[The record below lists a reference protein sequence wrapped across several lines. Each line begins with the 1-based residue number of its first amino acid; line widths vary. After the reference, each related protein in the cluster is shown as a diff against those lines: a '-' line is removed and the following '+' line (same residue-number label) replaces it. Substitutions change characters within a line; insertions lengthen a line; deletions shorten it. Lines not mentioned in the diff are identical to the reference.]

1 MTKALTNQIIK
12 SLAYDMPTEEIATA
26 MGVTVE
32 EVSVVAE
39 TRKLDIIEERVFCE
53 SKGAIYD

>member
-1 MTKALTNQIIK
+1 MTKCVTNQIIK
-12 SLAYDMPTEEIATA
+12 SLAYNMSAEQIATA

-32 EVSVVAE
+32 DVNAIAE
-39 TRKLDIIEERVFCE
+39 TRKLDIIEERVFCQ

>member
-12 SLAYDMPTEEIATA
+12 SLVYGMPADQIAED

-39 TRKLDIIEERVFCE
+39 TRKLEIIEERVFCE
-53 SKGAIYD
+53 SKGAIYG

>member
-12 SLAYDMPTEEIATA
+12 SLVYGMSAEQIAED

-39 TRKLDIIEERVFCE
+39 TRKLEIIEERVFCE
-53 SKGAIYD
+53 SKGAIYG

>member
-12 SLAYDMPTEEIATA
+12 SLAYDMPVEQIATA

-32 EVSVVAE
+32 EVNTIAE
-39 TRKLDIIEERVFCE
+39 TRKLDIIEERVFCQ

>member
-1 MTKALTNQIIK
+1 MTKCVTNQIIK
-12 SLAYDMPTEEIATA
+12 SLAYNMSVEQITTA

-32 EVSVVAE
+32 GVNAIAE

>member
-1 MTKALTNQIIK
+1 MTKCVINQIIK
-12 SLAYDMPTEEIATA
+12 SLAYDMPAEQIAVA
-26 MGVTVE
+26 MGITVE

-39 TRKLDIIEERVFCE
+39 TRKVEIIEERAFCQ

>member
-12 SLAYDMPTEEIATA
+12 SLAYDMPAEQIAVA

-32 EVSVVAE
+32 EVSTVAE
-39 TRKLDIIEERVFCE
+39 TRKLDIIEERVFCKLKE
-53 SKGAIYD
+53 D

>member
-1 MTKALTNQIIK
+1 MTNCVINQIIK
-12 SLAYDMPTEEIATA
+12 SLAYDMPVEQIATA

-32 EVSVVAE
+32 EVNTIAA
-39 TRKLDIIEERVFCE
+39 TRKLGIIEERVFCQ

>member
-12 SLAYDMPTEEIATA
+12 SLVYGMSAEKIAEDMGVAVEEISAT
-26 MGVTVE
+26 
-32 EVSVVAE
+32 AE
-39 TRKLDIIEERVFCE
+39 TRKLEIIEERVFCQ

>member
-12 SLAYDMPTEEIATA
+12 SLVYGMPAEQIAED

-39 TRKLDIIEERVFCE
+39 TRKLDIIEERVFCGLKE
-53 SKGAIYD
+53 D

>member
-1 MTKALTNQIIK
+1 MTKCVINQIIK
-12 SLAYDMPTEEIATA
+12 SLAYDMPAEQIAVA
-26 MGVTVE
+26 MGITVE

-39 TRKLDIIEERVFCE
+39 TRKAEIIEERAFCQ

>member
-1 MTKALTNQIIK
+1 MTNCAINQIIK
-12 SLAYDMPTEEIATA
+12 SLAYDMPAEQIATA

-32 EVSVVAE
+32 DVNAIAE
-39 TRKLDIIEERVFCE
+39 TRKLEIIEERVFCQ

>member
-39 TRKLDIIEERVFCE
+39 TRKLDIIEERVFCGLKE
-53 SKGAIYD
+53 D

>member
-12 SLAYDMPTEEIATA
+12 SLVYGMSAEQIAED
-26 MGVTVE
+26 MGVTIE

>member
-12 SLAYDMPTEEIATA
+12 SLAYNMPIEEIAVA

-32 EVSVVAE
+32 GVSVVAE

-53 SKGAIYD
+53 SKGAIYG